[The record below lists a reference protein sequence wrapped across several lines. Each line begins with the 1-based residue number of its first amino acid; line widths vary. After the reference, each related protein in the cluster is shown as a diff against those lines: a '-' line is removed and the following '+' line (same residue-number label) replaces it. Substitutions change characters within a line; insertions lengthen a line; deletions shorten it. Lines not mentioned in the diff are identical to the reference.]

1 MKITAKV
8 RCNSRVSAGAEQ
20 DNVVFGAD
28 YMSEDGKE
36 INAEWARYTPGL
48 SITMGVRP
56 EVPFEPGKAYTLTFD
71 DGE

>member
-8 RCNSRVSAGAEQ
+8 KCASRVQVHPDGLTAVS
-20 DNVVFGAD
+20 F
-28 YMSEDGKE
+28 YPRYEDGA
-36 INAEWARYTPGL
+36 NAEWAYATPSL
-48 SITMGVRP
+48 SLMMNVRA